1 MALPMLWCGPSS
13 VSERRHDAHVRPGG
27 DARAIFVRL
36 PAVRTAAR
44 GAVLM
49 DINTMFG
56 VLLTAFLVIVVL
68 CVKPLGSYIADVM
81 QLPGDTQAR
90 HDRQVRPNFVLRTG
104 ARFEALLYRLSG
116 IDPRQ
121 EMSWTRYAIALLLFN
136 VLGAVVV
143 YGLQRLQLFFP
154 LNPQRFAAV
163 SPDSSFNTAVS
174 FITNTNW
181 QGYSGEST
189 MGYLVQMAGLAVQ
202 NFLSAATGIVVA
214 IALIRGFA
222 RHTVKTIGNFWG
234 DVPRA
239 TLHVLLPLSA
249 VLALVLVSQGEMQN
263 FDGYKDATTVEKITY
278 QNPKTDADGNPI
290 KDAAGNPV
298 TETATTQTQTLPMGP
313 IASQEAIKELGTNG
327 GGFYNA
333 NSAHPY
339 ENPTPLTNLL
349 EMLAIFIIPFALT
362 YTFGKMVG
370 DTRQGWVVLAAML
383 ILFVPLVMMAFHSE
397 QQGNPLIAKQ
407 GIDQVASAAQP
418 GGNMEGKETRFG
430 IAASALFAA
439 VTTATSCG
447 AVNSMHDSMTPLGGF
462 VPLFLIELG
471 EVAPGGVGTGMYSIL
486 IFAIL
491 GVFIAGLMIGRTP
504 EYIGKKIEALEMK
517 LASIFI
523 LTTPFVVLIGTAVA
537 VVTVAGKAGVAN
549 PGAHGFS
556 EILYAF
562 SSAANNNGSAFA
574 GLSAN
579 TVFYNVSTG
588 LAMFIAR
595 FWPIVAAL
603 AIAGSLAAK
612 KRVPVTEGTMPTHG
626 PLFVALLVGSI
637 LLIGV
642 LTYVPALA
650 LGPVVEHFMLAAAA
664 K

>member
-1 MALPMLWCGPSS
+1 MIPDAMFQFML
-13 VSERRHDAHVRPGG
+13 
-27 DARAIFVRL
+27 L
-36 PAVRTAAR
+36 
-44 GAVLM
+44 
-49 DINTMFG
+49 
-56 VLLTAFLVIVVL
+56 AFLGAVVL
-68 CVKPLGSYIADVM
+68 CVKPLGCYITDVM
-81 QLPGDTQAR
+81 EG
-90 HDRQVRPNFVLRTG
+90 RPNFAVRAGIG
-104 ARFEALLYRLSG
+104 AEGHLYRLCG
-116 IDPRQ
+116 IDPAE
-121 EMSWTRYAIALLLFN
+121 EMSWKQYAIAMLLFN
-136 VLGAVVV
+136 VFGAVII
-143 YGLQRLQLFFP
+143 YALQRLQMFLP
-154 LNPQRFAAV
+154 LNPQKFAAV

-189 MGYLVQMAGLAVQ
+189 MGYLVQMTGLAVQ

-222 RHTVKTIGNFWG
+222 RHTVKTIGNFWV
-234 DVPRA
+234 DITRS
-239 TLHVLLPLSA
+239 TLYILLPISV
-249 VLALVLVSQGEMQN
+249 VLALMLVSQGVIQN
-263 FDGYKDATTVEKITY
+263 FDGYQDATTVEKITY
-278 QNPKTDADGNPI
+278 QTPKNDADGNPL

-298 TETATTQTQTLPMGP
+298 TEPATTQTQTLPMGP

-327 GGFYNA
+327 GGFLNA

-339 ENPTPLTNLL
+339 ENPTPLSNIL
-349 EMLAIFIIPFALT
+349 EMLAIFAIPFALT
-362 YTFGKMVG
+362 YTFGRMVG
-370 DTRQGWVVLAAML
+370 DTRQGWVILAAML
-383 ILFVPLVMMAFHSE
+383 ILFVSLVMVAYYSE
-397 QQGNPLIAKQ
+397 RHGNPLVAKQ
-407 GIDQVASAAQP
+407 GIDQVASAMQP

-462 VPLFLIELG
+462 VPLFLIQLG

-486 IFAIL
+486 MFAIL

-517 LASIFI
+517 LASVFI

-537 VVTVAGKAGVAN
+537 VSTVAGKAGVAN

-562 SSAANNNGSAFA
+562 SSAANNNGSAF
-574 GLSAN
+574 GGISAN
-579 TVFYNVSTG
+579 TVFYNVATG

-612 KRVPVTEGTMPTHG
+612 KRVPVTDGTMPTHG
-626 PLFVALLVGSI
+626 PLFVALLIGSI

-650 LGPVVEHFMLAAAA
+650 LGPVVEHFRMLAAA

>member
-1 MALPMLWCGPSS
+1 M
-13 VSERRHDAHVRPGG
+13 DAN
-27 DARAIFVRL
+27 I
-36 PAVRTAAR
+36 
-44 GAVLM
+44 
-49 DINTMFG
+49 MFG
-56 VLLTAFLVIVVL
+56 VLLVAFLGILVL

-81 QLPGDTQAR
+81 EG
-90 HDRQVRPNFVLRTG
+90 RPNFALRIG
-104 ARFEALLYRLSG
+104 GRVEGLLYRLCGVDS
-116 IDPRQ
+116 RE
-121 EMSWTRYAIALLLFN
+121 EMSWKQYAIALLLFN
-136 VLGAVVV
+136 VLGALIV
-143 YGLQRLQLFFP
+143 YGLQRLQLFLP
-154 LNPQRFAAV
+154 LNPQKLAAV

-174 FITNTNW
+174 FVTNTNW

-222 RHTVKTIGNFWG
+222 RHTVKTIGNFWV
-234 DVPRA
+234 DITRSTLYVLVPLA
-239 TLHVLLPLSA
+239 A
-249 VLALVLVSQGEMQN
+249 VLALVLVSQGVIQN

-313 IASQEAIKELGTNG
+313 IASQESIKELGTNG
-327 GGFYNA
+327 GGFLNA
-333 NSAHPY
+333 NSSHPY
-339 ENPTPLTNLL
+339 ENPTPLTNFL
-349 EMLAIFIIPFALT
+349 EMLAIFLIPLALT

-383 ILFVPLVMMAFHSE
+383 ILFVPLVIMAFHSE
-397 QQGNPLIAKQ
+397 QHGNPLIAKQ
-407 GIDQVASAAQP
+407 GIEQIASAVQP

-486 IFAIL
+486 MFAIL

-517 LASIFI
+517 LASVFI

-537 VVTVAGKAGVAN
+537 VSTVAGKAGVAN

-574 GLSAN
+574 GISAN
-579 TVFYNVSTG
+579 TVFYNVATG

-626 PLFVALLVGSI
+626 PLFVTLLIGSI